1 MEQIKLDV
9 TQGAY
14 KTAKEARNADHIPMV
29 YYGKGVKSINF
40 SADYQDFRRVYK
52 KAGKST
58 IITIVN
64 EKNQQFPVLVQ
75 EIQYHPVT
83 DKIIH
88 IDLKA
93 IDLNKPITAKIPL
106 VFVGQSL
113 AVKDEGG
120 VLVANKDTVTV
131 ECLPKDLIHEI
142 EVDISPLV
150 DFHAVIKV
158 ADLKVPDTIKILDAK
173 EINVATVAAP
183 RMEEELVTAA
193 PVAEGVVA
201 AEGEAVAEGEEKKE
215 GEEENVKPAKEEKK
229 EKKGKGK
236 E

>member
-9 TQGAY
+9 TQGVY
-14 KTAKEARNADHIPMV
+14 KTAKEARNANHIPMI
-29 YYGKGVKSINF
+29 YYGKDVKPENF
-40 SADYQDFRRVYK
+40 SADYQDFRRVYE
-52 KAGKST
+52 KAGRST
-58 IITIVN
+58 IITMVN

-88 IDLKA
+88 VDLKA

-106 VFVGQSL
+106 VFIGQSL

-120 VLVANKDTVTV
+120 VLVASKDTVTV
-131 ECLPKDLIHEI
+131 ECLPKDLIHQI

-158 ADLKVPDTIKILDAK
+158 ADLKVPDNIKILDAK
-173 EINVATVAAP
+173 NINVATVAAP
-183 RMEEELVTAA
+183 RMEEEVVGT
-193 PVAEGVVA
+193 PVVAEGAVA
-201 AEGEAVAEGEEKKE
+201 AEGEEAAGEEKAE
-215 GEEENVKPAKEEKK
+215 GGEQPAKEEKK